1 MARPTFGM
9 NARPLPAPVPVQP
22 VATGDD
28 WMHPRPLITDSRGY
42 VLRASSAS
50 AAVDLCRAA
59 GLRVLCTGGLV
70 DTVDD
75 DDVSRWIVTVHPE

>member
-1 MARPTFGM
+1 MARPYL
-9 NARPLPAPVPVQP
+9 ARKPLSAPLPVQP

-28 WMHPRPLITDSRGY
+28 WMAPRPLLTTPEGSP
-42 VLRASSAS
+42 LRAWSAS

-59 GLRVLCTGGLV
+59 GLRVVCRGGLV

-75 DDVSRWIVTVHPE
+75 DDVDRWIVTVYPDWP

>member
-1 MARPTFGM
+1 MARPYL
-9 NARPLPAPVPVQP
+9 ARKPLSAPLPVQP

-28 WMHPRPLITDSRGY
+28 WMNPRPILTTPEGSP
-42 VLRASSAS
+42 LRAWSAS

-59 GLRVLCTGGLV
+59 GLRVVCRGGLV

-75 DDVSRWIVTVHPE
+75 DDMDRWIVTVYPDWP

>member
-1 MARPTFGM
+1 MARPYL
-9 NARPLPAPVPVQP
+9 ARKPLPAPLPVQP

-28 WMHPRPLITDSRGY
+28 WMHPRPLLTSDRGY
-42 VLRASSAS
+42 ILRAWSAS

-59 GLRVLCTGGLV
+59 GLRVVCTGGLV
-70 DTVDD
+70 DVVDD